1 MSRDGSSR
9 GRATSNW
16 IMYLI
21 LVLGLTSCQMGGPVQ
36 PSTPPPASPADS
48 VNGNGGEIQPQ
59 GTPVNVHHPS
69 PAPTEVAVENG
80 DQATAVATS
89 IATAT
94 ASSPPTPTTEPGSPT
109 PTSDQTVPSFDHI
122 YVLMLENKESTD
134 VVGSDSAPYLN
145 SLIKQYGLAAD
156 YTGVAHPSQPNY
168 LAIWAGS
175 TFGITDDGAHDLSGQ
190 TLGDQLESAGKTW
203 GVYEENYPVG
213 NGAGNAACYSDASA
227 SGGEDGSGS
236 YTRKHDPA
244 MSFVEVNQD
253 PARCQAHITDL
264 SHFSAPETDFSMIV
278 PNACHDMHDC
288 PVSTGD
294 SWLSTW
300 LPEHILNTETWR
312 ETNSALFIT
321 WDEGD
326 TNVGGGGT
334 VPMIV
339 ISHQTPVGFRSPVTH
354 DHYSLLATIEDS
366 WQLGC
371 LRQACDASNLA
382 EFFNNR

>member
-1 MSRDGSSR
+1 MSRDRSSR

-16 IMYLI
+16 IMFLV
-21 LVLGLTSCQMGGPVQ
+21 LVLGLTSCQMGGAVQ
-36 PSTPPPASPADS
+36 PSTPPPASPE
-48 VNGNGGEIQPQ
+48 VGLTGNGGVIQPQ

-80 DQATAVATS
+80 DHATA

-94 ASSPPTPTTEPGSPT
+94 AAVPATASAEPGSPT
-109 PTSDQTVPSFDHI
+109 PTSRQTVPRFDHI

-134 VVGSDSAPYLN
+134 VIGSDHAPYLN
-145 SLIKQYGLAAD
+145 TLIDQYGLAAG

-175 TFGITDDGAHDLSGQ
+175 TFGITDDGVHDLSGQ

-203 GVYEENYPVG
+203 GVYAENYPAVAGTG
-213 NGAGNAACYSDASA
+213 NDACYTDASA

-244 MSFVEVNQD
+244 MSFVEVSQD
-253 PARCQAHITDL
+253 KARCQAHITDL
-264 SHFSAPETDFSMIV
+264 SHFSASATDFSMIV

-294 SWLSTW
+294 SWLSAW

-326 TNVGGGGT
+326 TSVGGGGS

-339 ISHQTPVGFRSPVTH
+339 ISHQTPVGVRSSVTH

-371 LRQACDASNLA
+371 LRQACQASNLA
-382 EFFNNR
+382 EFFSKR